1 MKSIWFALSLI
12 LVGSLTAQDKKDLDL
27 KSIWGS
33 PMFRPDYVSGLR
45 SMNDGVHYTTL
56 NNDRGGLQT
65 IVQYSYEKQNEEKIL
80 VRTADLESTKGPF
93 RIDGYQFS
101 ADEKLMLLSTETE
114 RIYRHSTRE
123 ANFIYDLEKKTL
135 TRLSEGKQRYATF
148 SPDGS
153 KVAFV
158 RDNNLFVKD
167 LKSGEE
173 SQLTQEGEMN
183 KIIYGATDW
192 VYEEEFAFD
201 KAFFWSPGG
210 SKIAF
215 YRFDETL
222 VPEFNMPMYKAE
234 LYPQDYRFKYP
245 KAGEANSVVRVA
257 IYDVNTKNLTRAQ
270 VRDYYIPRVKW
281 SATDEY
287 LTVTGMNRH
296 QSELNLYE
304 VNSSTGEARA
314 MIQEQSETYIDIH
327 DNLTFLEGN
336 KGFIWTSEKSGYN
349 HLYFYSKGGSKET
362 QITQGDWEVTK
373 VYGFDEKSGYI
384 YFQAAK
390 ENPMEREVYRIKVKG
405 SGLEKLSK
413 NKGNN
418 DASFST
424 GFKYF
429 INYHSTANTPYV
441 IDLQKSDGSVV
452 RNLVDNQKLKDLLAN
467 YNLSPKEFFSFE
479 TSEKVTLNG
488 WMIKPPNFDASK
500 KYPVLMYVYGGPGS
514 QTVQDSW
521 GGSNFLWYQM
531 MAQKGYLIVSVDN
544 RGTGARGQ
552 DFKKMTYLQLGKYE
566 TMDQIEAAKYLQNQP
581 YVQADRIGIWG
592 WSYGGYMSSLCLF
605 KGSDIFKM
613 AMAVAPVTNWKF
625 YDTIYTERYMRTPEE
640 NSGYEENSPISHVK
654 KLKGKYLLIHGTADD
669 NVHFQNSV
677 EMVSALQKENKQF
690 DLMIYPDKNHGI
702 YGGKTR
708 LHLFTLLTDYVE
720 RNL

>member
-1 MKSIWFALSLI
+1 M
-12 LVGSLTAQDKKDLDL
+12 
-27 KSIWGS
+27 
-33 PMFRPDYVSGLR
+33 
-45 SMNDGVHYTTL
+45 
-56 NNDRGGLQT
+56 
-65 IVQYSYEKQNEEKIL
+65 
-80 VRTADLESTKGPF
+80 
-93 RIDGYQFS
+93 
-101 ADEKLMLLSTETE
+101 
-114 RIYRHSTRE
+114 
-123 ANFIYDLEKKTL
+123 
-135 TRLSEGKQRYATF
+135 SEGKQRYATF
-148 SPDGS
+148 SPDGG

-158 RDNNLFVKD
+158 RGNNLFVKD
-167 LKSGEE
+167 LKNDEE
-173 SQLTQEGEMN
+173 TQLSQEGEMN

-201 KAFFWSPGG
+201 KAFFWSPNG
-210 SKIAF
+210 SKLAF
-215 YRFDETL
+215 YRFDETA
-222 VPEFNMPMYKAE
+222 VPEYNMPMYQAE
-234 LYPQDYRFKYP
+234 LYPKDYRFKYP
-245 KAGEANSVVRVA
+245 KAGEANSSVKIA
-257 IYDVNTKNLTRAQ
+257 IYDVDNKALVRAD
-270 VRDYYIPRVKW
+270 VHDYYIPRIQW
-281 SATDEY
+281 SATDEM
-287 LTVTGMNRH
+287 LSVMGMNRH
-296 QSELNLYE
+296 QSELKLYQ
-304 VNSSTGEARA
+304 VNSNSGEAKV
-314 MIQEQSETYIDIH
+314 MLEEKSETYIDIH

-336 KGFIWTSEKSGYN
+336 KGFIWTSEKSGFN
-349 HLYFYSKGGSKET
+349 HLYYYTKEGSKEM
-362 QITQGDWEVTK
+362 QITEGNWEVTK

-390 ENPMEREVYRIKVKG
+390 EGPLEREVYRIKVKG
-405 SGLEKLSK
+405 SGLSKLSQ
-413 NKGNN
+413 NKGTN

-424 GFKYF
+424 GYKYF

-452 RNLVDNQKLKDLLAN
+452 RNLVDNKKLVELLSG
-467 YNLSPKEFFSFE
+467 YNMSQKEFFSFE
-479 TSEKVTLNG
+479 TGEQVTLNG
-488 WMIKPPNFDASK
+488 WMIKPPNFDANK

-566 TMDQIEAAKYLQNQP
+566 TMDQIEAAKYLQDQP
-581 YVQADRIGIWG
+581 YVQSDRIGIWG

-605 KGSDIFKM
+605 KGSEVFKM

-625 YDTIYTERYMRTPEE
+625 YDTIYTERFMRTPEE
-640 NSGYEENSPISHVK
+640 NSGYDENSPINYVQ
-654 KLKGKYLLIHGTADD
+654 KLTGKYLLIHGTADD
-669 NVHFQNSV
+669 NVHYQNSV
-677 EMVSALQKENKQF
+677 EMVAALQKANKQF